1 MLLLGRANCDVPLKT
16 YDDADTPLAR
26 LEYVAEIESLFWNQ
40 FKVQDFHS
48 LVPTKKWRVKKRN
61 VRQGDVV
68 LIMYTGKSKSAEYKL
83 GRIVSVEVDPDQL
96 VRTCLVRYSLVQNM
110 PKKERASYAGVTIKY
125 IRVAIQRLVIIL
137 PQEEQTDINPITEE
151 EAKLAFKETAG
162 QKGDHDHRVLRTV
175 VKDNKSSFV
184 PDLLRY
190 RSDFEDQ
197 LEKESQVDQWVDN
210 ISVDLKGENKY
221 CKLCAY
227 CTTGPI

>member
-1 MLLLGRANCDVPLKT
+1 
-16 YDDADTPLAR
+16 
-26 LEYVAEIESLFWNQ
+26 
-40 FKVQDFHS
+40 
-48 LVPTKKWRVKKRN
+48 
-61 VRQGDVV
+61 
-68 LIMYTGKSKSAEYKL
+68 
-83 GRIVSVEVDPDQL
+83 
-96 VRTCLVRYSLVQNM
+96 M

-210 ISVDLKGENKY
+210 ISVDLKGENQY